1 MTFVILKMTFVI
13 LKMTFVI
20 LSCEVD
26 VWVYH
31 DGQPDGWQRLSRC
44 YPTVDDVS

>member
-1 MTFVILKMTFVI
+1 MTFVILKLTFVI

-31 DGQPDGWQRLSRC
+31 DGQPMVCSLFFC
-44 YPTVDDVS
+44 